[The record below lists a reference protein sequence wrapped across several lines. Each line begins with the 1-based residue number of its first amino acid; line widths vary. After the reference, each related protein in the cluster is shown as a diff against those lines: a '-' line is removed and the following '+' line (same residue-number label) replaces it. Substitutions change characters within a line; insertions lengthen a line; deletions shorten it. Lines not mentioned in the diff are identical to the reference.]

1 MVTGDWTRSRP
12 TGGGQAQG
20 GLTQSGAAESGA
32 AESGAAESGAAESG
46 AAESGAAESGA
57 AESGLAGGEQAQG
70 EPTGGEAR
78 RGPTRSGPTETGFA
92 ETGAAET
99 GAAGGGE
106 ERGRTVTRLTDPR
119 ALRAYAHPVRMALV
133 GLLRTE
139 GPLTATRAG
148 ELLGESSGTCSF
160 HLRQLAKYGLVEEAG
175 GGTGR
180 EKPWRATTT
189 STDWDATGDGTP
201 ESAAATGLLASVIA
215 ERYFEQL
222 ARWLEASPDEP
233 QEWRQAALLGDRVLY
248 VTPAELA
255 ELGDRVRGVLDEYF
269 ERLARPELRPPGA
282 RQVSWLGIAF
292 PNDFRT
298 GRPVP

>member
-46 AAESGAAESGA
+46 L

-78 RGPTRSGPTETGFA
+78 RGPTRSGPTETGVA

-269 ERLARPELRPPGA
+269 ERLVRPELRPPGA
-282 RQVSWLGIAF
+282 RQVSWLSIAF
-292 PNDFRT
+292 PNEFRAG
-298 GRPVP
+298 GRPT